1 MKSEKFAAA
10 VPKCKICCRRMT
22 YIQDSSSPLTK
33 KSYLFG
39 VRIVKMVK
47 FIKCT
52 PKEYGMLN
60 QVFRSGTAIGALVS
74 EAAYAQSPADFINK
88 LSVALKECNE
98 TLYWLNILKDT
109 EYLQEK
115 EYESMNADCRE
126 VLALL
131 ISSIKTTKQNIETK

>member
-1 MKSEKFAAA
+1 
-10 VPKCKICCRRMT
+10 MT

-47 FIKCT
+47 YIKCT

-74 EAAYAQSPADFINK
+74 EAAYAQSPADFVNK

-98 TLYWLNILKDT
+98 TLYWLNILKET

-126 VLALL
+126 ILALL
-131 ISSIKTTKQNIETK
+131 VSSIKTTKSNKETM

>member
-1 MKSEKFAAA
+1 MS
-10 VPKCKICCRRMT
+10 
-22 YIQDSSSPLTK
+22 YIQDSNSPLTK

-47 FIKCT
+47 YIKCT

-126 VLALL
+126 ILALL
-131 ISSIKTTKQNIETK
+131 VSSIKTTKSNKETM

>member
-1 MKSEKFAAA
+1 MS
-10 VPKCKICCRRMT
+10 
-22 YIQDSSSPLTK
+22 YIQDSNSPLTK

-47 FIKCT
+47 YIKCT

-74 EAAYAQSPADFINK
+74 EAAYAQSSADFINK

-109 EYLQEK
+109 EYLNEK
-115 EYESMNADCRE
+115 EYESMNTDCRE

>member
-1 MKSEKFAAA
+1 MS
-10 VPKCKICCRRMT
+10 
-22 YIQDSSSPLTK
+22 YIQDSNSPLTK

-47 FIKCT
+47 YIKCT

-74 EAAYAQSPADFINK
+74 EAAYAQSQADFINK
-88 LSVALKECNE
+88 LSIALKECNE

-109 EYLQEK
+109 EYLNEK
-115 EYESMNADCRE
+115 EYESMNTDCRE